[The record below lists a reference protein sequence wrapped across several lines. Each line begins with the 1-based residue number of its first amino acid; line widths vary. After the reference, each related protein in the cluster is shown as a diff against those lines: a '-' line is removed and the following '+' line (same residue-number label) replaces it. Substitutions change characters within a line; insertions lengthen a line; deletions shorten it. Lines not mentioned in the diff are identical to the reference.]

1 MRPRSLILLLS
12 LLALLGI
19 GAAVVARREARADF
33 PVTTDSPKAYEA
45 YVEGRNAAFALR
57 FEAAAAKFDV
67 ALKEDP
73 EFAFAHLALAR
84 ARQRL
89 DDREAAAAAFQ
100 RAYDLREGLGELE
113 RWEIEMSY
121 AEFHLNF
128 DELFATAKQLIKKYP
143 EAPYA
148 LATRAHLALMDRDFA
163 TAIESLERLLS
174 VQPNHVACHRG
185 LGEIYL
191 WVGQYDEA
199 LNSLQRY
206 VFYADEQAEP
216 HQQLASAHMQLG
228 HYDEAIAE
236 LYRALELDPAFAR
249 AGQSLAEAYA
259 LTGQFDRA
267 RKLLE
272 HMEPVFDSAQAS
284 RTRDLALLEIA
295 YLTREW
301 EQILELTGGLKPIP
315 ATVDKA
321 GPNFPVVIYLFESL
335 ANMELGRTQ
344 TAQAG
349 IDSMQA
355 HITRLFALYPE
366 TADARDGIRLLDGLV
381 QSRLHRAQGM
391 PASGIEQLRS
401 AIDESSFSPHNL
413 AQYRVELARC
423 YMFAGA
429 YAEVAAQARAVLD
442 YIPNYPDMLF
452 LASKAYLKLDERDT
466 ARDLLS
472 RYLDQMEDADSN
484 HPDVVEA
491 LALWRRLAPNM

>member
-1 MRPRSLILLLS
+1 
-12 LLALLGI
+12 
-19 GAAVVARREARADF
+19 
-33 PVTTDSPKAYEA
+33 
-45 YVEGRNAAFALR
+45 
-57 FEAAAAKFDV
+57 
-67 ALKEDP
+67 
-73 EFAFAHLALAR
+73 
-84 ARQRL
+84 
-89 DDREAAAAAFQ
+89 
-100 RAYDLREGLGELE
+100 LREGLGELE

-174 VQPNHVACHRG
+174 VQPIHVACHRG